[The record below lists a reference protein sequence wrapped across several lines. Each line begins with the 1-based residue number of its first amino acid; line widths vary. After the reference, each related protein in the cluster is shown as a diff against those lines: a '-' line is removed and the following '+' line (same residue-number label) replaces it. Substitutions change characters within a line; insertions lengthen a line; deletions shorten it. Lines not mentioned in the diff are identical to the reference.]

1 MRRHWLGTLAGL
13 CMLGLAV
20 PTWAVPMSATLFGE
34 VTEILDPAL
43 AQDYVIGTPATLVAE
58 WDTDDLVD
66 TGPTLGLPGFFVISA
81 SDNPDTA
88 SVTITVGSHTWI
100 ATDDVDYGIG
110 DFGAGNLPHLVFDA
124 DRHFI
129 GLEFLGSNG
138 EADIFAMFTFFDL
151 AILGIPPGPFVAGF
165 GPVSNPPVV
174 RGVFE
179 VPGFDVPEPG
189 TLALLGL
196 GLLGLGVTDGGE
208 RTKRHTRRTQRARP
222 RAGLFIVR
230 ERSRYSPRQTA

>member
-1 MRRHWLGTLAGL
+1 MRRHWLCTLVGL
-13 CMLGLAV
+13 CMLGLAARC
-20 PTWAVPMSATLFGE
+20 WAVPMTATLFGE

-43 AQDYVIGTPATLVAE
+43 ALDYVIGTPATLVAE

-100 ATDDVDYGIG
+100 ATDAVDYGIG

-124 DRHFI
+124 DGDFL

-138 EADIFAMFTFFDL
+138 NVDTFAMFTFFDL
-151 AILGIPPGPFVAGF
+151 AILGIPPGPFVAGL
-165 GPVSNPPVV
+165 GPVSNPPGV

-179 VPGFDVPEPG
+179 VPGFDGEPVPEPG

-196 GLLGLGVTDGGE
+196 GLLGLALS
-208 RTKRHTRRTQRARP
+208 RRRAN
-222 RAGLFIVR
+222 
-230 ERSRYSPRQTA
+230 